1 MKNRKTIIIV
11 IVIVLFLIIV
21 SIATFLI
28 YKNNKKKKEL
38 KKQEL
43 AQQMLLLQQQQA
55 SSNTT
60 PTQKQNLVAQ
70 LASLAQQIKDLS
82 EPNEV
87 ITQINDQVA
96 PIEVESLFPL
106 KKGSKGQYVSNLQ
119 NGLNSKCSANLVPD
133 GAFGNLTQNALVKC
147 FGPTQVDF
155 ALYNKIIS

>member
-43 AQQMLLLQQQQA
+43 AQQMLLLQQQA

-119 NGLNSKCSANLVPD
+119 NGLNSKCNAKLVPD

>member
-43 AQQMLLLQQQQA
+43 AQQMLLLQQQA
-55 SSNTT
+55 SSSTT
-60 PTQKQNLVAQ
+60 PSQKQNLVAQ

-96 PIEVESLFPL
+96 PIEFPL

>member
-43 AQQMLLLQQQQA
+43 AQQMLLLQQQA
-55 SSNTT
+55 SSSTT
-60 PTQKQNLVAQ
+60 PSQKQNLVAQ

-119 NGLNSKCSANLVPD
+119 NGLNSKCNAKLVPD